1 MDRIGD
7 RNGGRLRR
15 RELLKAGG
23 LGLLSGGLGL
33 LGAGLGANVAP
44 VAHAATAS
52 AAKAGRA
59 KSLIILY
66 LYGAPSQLE
75 TYDPKPDAPREI
87 RGQFD
92 SIATAIPGLRFCEHL
107 PKLAKVIDRAAV
119 IRSMSHPYNIHS
131 AAYTLTGVPHVDVP
145 MELNPFD
152 ARHYPYIGSVLD
164 HLAERDGLAAA
175 GSVPR
180 SMGLPFQFSDRS
192 PTKRAGPYGGF
203 LGSKFDPIWTEFE
216 GDGTRK
222 VNRWR
227 GKADTPVADPY
238 FGIQSNSRLSVSNAA
253 RLPKEITLD
262 RLNER
267 RSLLEQFDAQRRDL
281 DAAASVQAHERF
293 SDMALGLMTSG
304 GIHQALDLSKE
315 KPELREAYGMTLFG
329 QATLAARRLV
339 EAGSQIVTV
348 FWDEVGITNSA
359 WDTHFDHYSR
369 LGDELLP
376 GLDAAL
382 STLLIDLEQRGL
394 LESTMVACISEH
406 GRTPK
411 MDDVRGGGRGHWSKA
426 YGGILAGG
434 GIRGGQVLG
443 RTDEFAA
450 TVAERPVSPK
460 DVLATMYHNLGVDP
474 ESMIR
479 DRLGRPLPI
488 VPDGHVIRELL

>member
-1 MDRIGD
+1 MLRILGSLDRID
-7 RNGGRLRR
+7 GRLRR

-23 LGLLSGGLGL
+23 LGLL
-33 LGAGLGANVAP
+33 GAGLGANAAP
-44 VAHAATAS
+44 VAQAATAGAS
-52 AAKAGRA
+52 ATKPGRA

-92 SIATAIPGLRFCEHL
+92 SIETAIPGLRFCEHL

-152 ARHYPYIGSVLD
+152 GRHYPYIGSVLD
-164 HLAERDGLAAA
+164 YLAERDGHAMT
-175 GSVPR
+175 GGVPR
-180 SMGLPFQFSDRS
+180 SIGLPFQFSDRS

-203 LGSKFDPIWTEFE
+203 LGSKYDPIWTEFE
-216 GDGTRK
+216 GDGTRN
-222 VNRWR
+222 VNRRR

-238 FGIQSNSRLSVSNAA
+238 FGIKSGAKLSVSNAA
-253 RLPKEITLD
+253 RLPREITLD
-262 RLNER
+262 RLDGR
-267 RSLLEQFDAQRRDL
+267 RSLLEQFDSERRDL
-281 DAAASVQAHERF
+281 ESAADVQAHDRF
-293 SDMALGLMTSG
+293 SEMALGLMTSG
-304 GIHQALDLSKE
+304 GIHTALDLSKE
-315 KPELREAYGMTLFG
+315 KLELREAYGMTLFG

-382 STLLIDLEQRGL
+382 STLLVDLENRGL
-394 LESTMVACISEH
+394 LETTMVACISEH

-411 MDDVRGGGRGHWSKA
+411 IDDVRGGGRGHWSKA

-460 DVLATMYHNLGVDP
+460 DVLATMYHALGIDA

-488 VPDGHVIRELL
+488 VPNGHVIRELL

>member
-1 MDRIGD
+1 
-7 RNGGRLRR
+7 
-15 RELLKAGG
+15 
-23 LGLLSGGLGL
+23 
-33 LGAGLGANVAP
+33 
-44 VAHAATAS
+44 
-52 AAKAGRA
+52 
-59 KSLIILY
+59 
-66 LYGAPSQLE
+66 
-75 TYDPKPDAPREI
+75 
-87 RGQFD
+87 
-92 SIATAIPGLRFCEHL
+92 
-107 PKLAKVIDRAAV
+107 VIDRASV

-145 MELNPFD
+145 MELNPYD
-152 ARHYPYIGSVLD
+152 GRHWPYIGSVLD
-164 HLAERDGLAAA
+164 YLAERDGREMTD
-175 GSVPR
+175 GVPR
-180 SMGLPFQFSDRS
+180 SIGMPFHFSDRS

-203 LGSKFDPIWTEFE
+203 LGTKYDPIWTEFD

-238 FGIQSNSRLSVSNAA
+238 FGIKPGAKLSVSNAA
-253 RLPKEITLD
+253 RLPREITLD
-262 RLNER
+262 RLDGR
-267 RSLLEQFDAQRRDL
+267 RSLLDQFDAKRRDL
-281 DAAASVQAHERF
+281 ESAASVQAHERF
-293 SDMALGLMTSG
+293 ADMALGLMTSG
-304 GIHQALDLSKE
+304 GIHTALDLSKE
-315 KPELREAYGMTLFG
+315 KQELREAYGMTLFG

-382 STLLIDLEQRGL
+382 STLLVDLENRGL
-394 LESTMVACISEH
+394 LETTMVACISEH

-411 MDDVRGGGRGHWSKA
+411 MDAVRGGGRGHWSKA

-450 TVAERPVSPK
+450 TVAERPVTPK
-460 DVLATMYHNLGVDP
+460 DVLATMYHNLGIDV
-474 ESMIR
+474 ETTMIR
-479 DRLGRPLPI
+479 DRLGRPLPL